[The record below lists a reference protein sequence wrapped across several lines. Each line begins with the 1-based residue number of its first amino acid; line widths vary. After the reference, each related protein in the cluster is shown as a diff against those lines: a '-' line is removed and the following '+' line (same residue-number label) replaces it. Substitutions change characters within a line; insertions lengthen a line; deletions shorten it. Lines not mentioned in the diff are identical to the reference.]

1 MSMQRL
7 ATVFGG
13 SGFIGRYV
21 VTNLARAGWL
31 VRVAVRRPD
40 EALFLK
46 TAGVVGQVTPV
57 AANVRDRASV
67 ARAVAG
73 AEAVVNLV
81 GILHEGGPQK
91 FQAVHAEGA
100 KTIAEEA
107 ARAGVRHLAHISAIG
122 ADANSA
128 SAYARTKAAGEAA
141 VRQAFPSAVILRPS
155 IVFGPEDGFFNRFA
169 RMAQLAPALP
179 LIGGGKTR
187 FQPVYVGDVAEAVVR
202 AIETPEAAGRTYEL
216 AGPKIYSFAELMRMV
231 LQETGR
237 KRALVPLPFP
247 IASLI
252 GCVAQ
257 GATSV
262 VNTLVPILPGPAL
275 TADQVRQLKRDNL
288 PSAGSAGLTDL
299 GITPTGVEAIIPTYL
314 DRYRARGY
322 YHRP

>member
-1 MSMQRL
+1 MQRL

-21 VTNLARAGWL
+21 VRDLAVRGWL
-31 VRVAVRRPD
+31 VRAAVRRPD

-46 TAGVVGQVTPV
+46 TSGAIGQITPV
-57 AANVRDRASV
+57 AANIRDRGSV
-67 ARAVAG
+67 VRAIAG
-73 AEAVVNLV
+73 AEIVINLV
-81 GILHEGGPQK
+81 GILRESGRQK
-91 FQAVHAEGA
+91 FQSVQAEGA
-100 KTIAEEA
+100 RIIAEEA
-107 ARAGVRHLAHISAIG
+107 AKAGVRHLVHISAIG
-122 ADANSA
+122 ADTNSD

-141 VRQAFPSAVILRPS
+141 VRQAFPNATILRPS
-155 IVFGPEDGFFNRFA
+155 IVFGPEDSFFNRFA

-187 FQPVYVGDVAEAVVR
+187 FQPVYVGDVAAAVMK

-216 AGPKIYSFAELMRMV
+216 AGPKVYSFAELMRMV

-237 KRALVPLPFP
+237 KRPLVPLPFP
-247 IASLI
+247 IASAI
-252 GCVAQ
+252 GFVAQ
-257 GATSV
+257 GATSA
-262 VNTLVPILPGPAL
+262 VNRLVPILPGPAL
-275 TADQVRQLKRDNL
+275 TTDQVRQLKRDNV

-314 DRYRARGY
+314 DRYRARSY

>member
-1 MSMQRL
+1 MQRL

-46 TAGVVGQVTPV
+46 TAGAVGQVTPV

-73 AEAVVNLV
+73 ADAVVNLV

-91 FQAVHAEGA
+91 FEAVQAEGA

-107 ARAGVRHLAHISAIG
+107 ARAGARHLVQISAIG
-122 ADANSA
+122 ADANSD

-141 VRQAFPSAVILRPS
+141 VRQAFPDATILRPS
-155 IVFGPEDGFFNRFA
+155 IVFGAEDGFFNRFA
-169 RMAQLAPALP
+169 KMAQLAPALP

-187 FQPVYVGDVAEAVVR
+187 FQPVYVGDVAEAVVK
-202 AIETPEAAGRTYEL
+202 AIETPDAAGRTY
-216 AGPKIYSFAELMRMV
+216 
-231 LQETGR
+231 
-237 KRALVPLPFP
+237 
-247 IASLI
+247 
-252 GCVAQ
+252 
-257 GATSV
+257 
-262 VNTLVPILPGPAL
+262 
-275 TADQVRQLKRDNL
+275 
-288 PSAGSAGLTDL
+288 
-299 GITPTGVEAIIPTYL
+299 
-314 DRYRARGY
+314 
-322 YHRP
+322 